1 MKLRLSIWTM
11 LIAGSLLSGL
21 STQAGQIPLKNEP
34 LERATDENLNM
45 KRYVA
50 AGDRAYVVGV
60 QDGSL
65 VPDVNLNPDG
75 IGWHIKGQ
83 MGGVWAHPIKLL
95 HQFQFFLNDNPLP
108 PAAKFV
114 SGTGYVRLEL
124 PPVQGIEI
132 SETEFAPDGF
142 APNGLPV
149 VLVGVQLRNSSLSVN
164 SFTLAIE
171 AESELIPAYP
181 WSGTMPTSESL
192 HLPDQVAFDSTLG
205 ALQFTQPAQPKYSRS
220 AWYALVSAALDPKDR
235 ETGFQS
241 VGASLSSTVSK
252 YNGATGTLKYQ
263 VTLKG
268 SSSTSVWFAI
278 AGSNVDQ
285 AEASRALRLGLVAPD
300 ELLREK
306 ISKRQQVLS
315 QAQIHVPDEDIQAA
329 FDWGKLNL
337 ADMRRTVRDVMVR
350 DTMEGTVY
358 PSPLKPTFPVL
369 SGFGAGY
376 PDYPWFFGTD
386 GAYTTFSLAAVGQW
400 KEAKDHLAT
409 IRQVSQL
416 VNGTTGKVLHEIVT
430 DGSIY
435 FGTNAQNG
443 DVNETA
449 EFATAV
455 ATLWRWSG
463 DNSVRDDNYDF
474 IKAGLNYI
482 TTNLVTANLNPDGW
496 PEGAGMVEATGMGA
510 VKLDVAVYTIRALND
525 LAEMAASKGDTA
537 TRDWAT
543 NKASALTNK
552 FTNDWWIP
560 SQGLFADSLALTQ
573 EVPTDP
579 PAALSTQ
586 STTQQL
592 EQRYW
597 INATPME
604 TSIASVEDASIAFPQ
619 LESST
624 FTGTTGFYQ
633 QGQSLPA
640 IQGNRQAS
648 AVNTGVMAIAEANY
662 GRMDQSLRYI
672 NLIANELDV
681 EQPGALPELFDSP
694 DYTYFPPFGGAMVMQ
709 AWSSYGIHWPLV
721 ELYLGI
727 KPDAPAKSLSVVPD
741 LPGFWPELS
750 VDNLQV
756 GSSQIAVSVRRA
768 QINYVTTVSAP
779 VGWSLTIGYTLQAKT
794 QVKSVTLN
802 GSPAAFQIVPTN
814 RGEEIHVQT
823 NSGGT
828 QEVRIQTE

>member
-1 MKLRLSIWTM
+1 MEWDHAHLRITP
-11 LIAGSLLSGL
+11 
-21 STQAGQIPLKNEP
+21 STG
-34 LERATDENLNM
+34 
-45 KRYVA
+45 
-50 AGDRAYVVGV
+50 
-60 QDGSL
+60 
-65 VPDVNLNPDG
+65 
-75 IGWHIKGQ
+75 
-83 MGGVWAHPIKLL
+83 PI
-95 HQFQFFLNDNPLP
+95 
-108 PAAKFV
+108 
-114 SGTGYVRLEL
+114 
-124 PPVQGIEI
+124 
-132 SETEFAPDGF
+132 
-142 APNGLPV
+142 
-149 VLVGVQLRNSSLSVN
+149 
-164 SFTLAIE
+164 SFDL
-171 AESELIPAYP
+171 
-181 WSGTMPTSESL
+181 
-192 HLPDQVAFDSTLG
+192 TLG
-205 ALQFTQPAQPKYSRS
+205 ALRFTQPAQPNYSRS
-220 AWYALVSAALDPKDR
+220 AWYALVSAAVDPQDR

-241 VGASLSSTVSK
+241 LGAGFPPTTSK
-252 YNGATGTLKYQ
+252 HNGATGTLKYQ

-268 SSSTSVWFAI
+268 KSSATVWFAI

-306 ISKRQQVLS
+306 ISGRQQFLS

-358 PSPLKPTFPVL
+358 PSPLTPTFPVL

-400 KEAKDHLAT
+400 KEAKNHLAT
-409 IRQVSQL
+409 LRQVSQL

-449 EFATAV
+449 EFATAA

-482 TTNLVTANLNPDGW
+482 TTHLVTANLNPDGW

-510 VKLDVAVYTIRALND
+510 TKLDVAVYTIRALND
-525 LAEMAASKGDTA
+525 LAEMADSKGDTA
-537 TRDWAT
+537 TRNWAAM
-543 NKASALTNK
+543 KASALTNK
-552 FTNDWWIP
+552 FRQDWWI
-560 SQGLFADSLALTQ
+560 SSKGLFADSLALSQ
-573 EVPTDP
+573 MVPTDP
-579 PAALSTQ
+579 KATLGPSPGYT
-586 STTQQL
+586 QL
-592 EQRYW
+592 EQLFW

-604 TSIASVEDASIAFPQ
+604 TSFASVADASTAFPQ

-624 FTGTTGFYQ
+624 FTGTTGFFQ
-633 QGQSLPA
+633 QGMK
-640 IQGNRQAS
+640 GGFQAS

-662 GRMDQSLRYI
+662 GRMDQSLRYVSFV
-672 NLIANELDV
+672 ANEPDV

-694 DYTYFPPFGGAMVMQ
+694 DYKYFPPFGGAMVMQ

-727 KPDAPAKSLSVVPD
+727 KPDAPAKTLSVVPD
-741 LPGFWPELS
+741 LPGSWRELS
-750 VDNLQV
+750 IDNLRV

-768 QINYVTTVSAP
+768 GMNYVTTVSAP
-779 VGWSLTIGYTLQAKT
+779 AGWSLTIGYT
-794 QVKSVTLN
+794 
-802 GSPAAFQIVPTN
+802 PA
-814 RGEEIHVQT
+814 G
-823 NSGGT
+823 
-828 QEVRIQTE
+828 